1 MISIEQ
7 ALITISNQVKAIK
20 STEMIILTAANNRFL
35 AEDIA
40 ADRDLPPFNR
50 VAVDGYA
57 CKMADLLK
65 ELELLEVVP
74 AGKVPNKTIG
84 DGQCSK
90 VMTGCALP
98 DGAETVFMV
107 EDSEILPND
116 KIKFTA
122 NPEQV
127 RHGNF
132 SKKGE
137 EVAKGTPIF
146 NIGKHICA
154 GDIGTLSL
162 IGAYN
167 LTVRP
172 KLKIGV
178 IATGDEIIEP
188 YEQPETVQIRN
199 ANSYQLLS
207 QIENAGQTAI
217 YYGIVKDE
225 PAAISTLFK
234 KAVDECDIL
243 LLTGGV
249 SAGDFDFV
257 PQIMQENKFNIL
269 FDKVAIKPG
278 KPTTFAVRD
287 EKFVFGLPGN
297 PVSCF
302 VIFEIM
308 VKPLIHQLMG
318 SDYSPITVNM
328 ELASDFKRRNAE
340 RTEFVPITIQ
350 NGLAEPVKYH
360 GSGHLQALTVTR
372 GWLKVDKEISEIKKG
387 AQVAVRFL

>member
-1 MISIEQ
+1 MISIDQ
-7 ALITISNQVKAIK
+7 ALQIIVSQAKPVSA
-20 STEMIILTAANNRFL
+20 TESVILTTANGRFL
-35 AEDIA
+35 AENIA

-57 CKMADLLK
+57 CKMGDLLK
-65 ELELLEVVP
+65 ELEMLEIVP
-74 AGKVPNKTIG
+74 AGKKAEKVIG
-84 DGQCSK
+84 NGKCSK

-107 EDSEILPND
+107 EDSIVLANG

-132 SKKGE
+132 SRTGE

-146 NIGKHICA
+146 NTGKQICS

-167 LTVRP
+167 LSVRP

-178 IATGDEIIEP
+178 IATGDELVEP

-199 ANSYQLLS
+199 SNSYQLLT

-225 PAAISTLFK
+225 PEAISALFK
-234 KAVDECDIL
+234 KATDECDIL

-257 PQIMQENKFNIL
+257 PQIMQANKFTIL

-287 EKFVFGLPGN
+287 DKFVFGLPGN

-308 VKPLIHQLMG
+308 VKPLIHRLMG
-318 SDYSPITVNM
+318 SIFSPITVTM
-328 ELASDFKRRNAE
+328 ELASDFTRRTAE
-340 RTEFVPITIQ
+340 RTEFVPVTIQ
-350 NGLAEPVKYH
+350 NGLADPVKYH
-360 GSGHLQALTVTR
+360 GSGHLQALTVTK
-372 GWLKVDKEISEIKKG
+372 GWLRVEKDISFINKG
-387 AQVAVRFL
+387 AKVAVRFL